1 MMNLNEPPARPSEDL
16 ERPVKVSRGWFW
28 TALAVMLAIGG
39 YVVFGRGSGSQT
51 PAAEASA
58 AAHQASIPVEV
69 AAATIGDLNHYLTA
83 LGSVTA
89 FYTVTLKTRI
99 AGQLMAVPFREGQF
113 VKKGQVLAQ
122 IDPRPY
128 QVQLEQAQ
136 GQMAK
141 DQAALAEARLDLERY
156 RVLVQQQVISRQQY
170 DQQAATVKED
180 AATIISDQAAIDT
193 AKLDLIYCR
202 ITSPIDGKIGLR
214 LVDPGNYV
222 QPTDAS
228 GLVVITQLQPIAVDF
243 SIPEDSLEAVLGAMH
258 ASQLQVDAYDRNF
271 KTKLS
276 TGELL
281 TLDNQ
286 IDQTTGT
293 VKLKAVFTNLDNTLF
308 PNQFV
313 NVKMLLSTDRNTI
326 LIPVAALQ
334 RNPQGTFVYV
344 VKPDHSVETRT
355 VTAGATQGGQVAIT
369 QGVAAGELVV
379 TNGLDRLHQ
388 GSKIVLQMA
397 QNTPSGNAP

>member
-1 MMNLNEPPARPSEDL
+1 MDLKTPPTERSSGELD
-16 ERPVKVSRGWFW
+16 RPVPMSRRWFW
-28 TALAVMLAIGG
+28 LAIVLMLAVGG
-39 YVVFGRGSGSQT
+39 YIVFGRLGGRA
-51 PAAEASA
+51 PAAETAMS
-58 AAHQASIPVEV
+58 AHQPSIPVEV
-69 AAATIGDLNHYLTA
+69 ATARTGDLNNYITA
-83 LGSVTA
+83 LGSVSA

-99 AGQLMAVPFREGQF
+99 AGEVMQVAFKEGQF
-113 VKKGQVLAQ
+113 VKQGQLLIQ

-141 DQAALAEARLDLERY
+141 DRAALAEAKLDLGRY
-156 RVLVQQQVISRQQY
+156 RILVDQQVIARQQY
-170 DQQAATVKED
+170 DQQAATVEED

-202 ITSPIDGKIGLR
+202 IIAPINGRIGLR

-222 QPTDAS
+222 QPTDTT
-228 GLVVITQLQPIAVDF
+228 GLAVITQLQPITVVF
-243 SIPEDSLEAVLGAMH
+243 TIPEDNLEEVLGAMH
-258 ASQLQVDAYDRNF
+258 GDSKLAVEAYDRSF
-271 KTKLS
+271 KNLITS
-276 TGELL
+276 GILL

-286 IDQTTGT
+286 VDQTTGT
-293 VKLKAVFTNLDNTLF
+293 VKLKALFNNLDSTLF

-313 NVKMLLSTDRNTI
+313 NIRMLISTDRDAV

-334 RNPQGTFVYV
+334 RNPQGTFVYI
-344 VKPDHSVETRT
+344 VKPDHSVETRS
-355 VTAGATQGGQVAIT
+355 VTPGTTQGGLVAI
-369 QGVAAGELVV
+369 GKGLSAGEIVV

-397 QNTPSGNAP
+397 QNTANPSTP

>member
-1 MMNLNEPPARPSEDL
+1 MDLNAPPAERPSEDL
-16 ERPVKVSRGWFW
+16 DRPVTVSRRWFW
-28 TALAVMLAIGG
+28 LALLAMLAVGG
-39 YVVFGRGSGSQT
+39 YFVFGRASGGHA

-58 AAHQASIPVEV
+58 IAHQGSIPVEV
-69 AAATIGDLNHYLTA
+69 ATATVGDLNHYLTA

-89 FYTVTLKTRI
+89 FNTVTLKTRI
-99 AGQLMAVPFREGQF
+99 AGQLMDVAFTEGQF
-113 VKKGQVLAQ
+113 VKKGQLLIQ

-141 DQAALAEARLDLERY
+141 DRAALEEAKLDLERY
-156 RVLVQQQVISRQQY
+156 RILVQQQVIARQQY

-180 AATIISDQAAIDT
+180 AATIISDQAAIDS
-193 AKLDLIYCR
+193 ARLDLVYCR

-214 LVDPGNYV
+214 LADPGNYV
-222 QPTDAS
+222 QPTDTT
-228 GLVVITQLQPIAVDF
+228 GLAVITQLQPIAVIF
-243 SIPEDSLEAVLGAMH
+243 SIPEDNLEPVMGAMRS
-258 ASQLQVDAYDRNF
+258 SQLMVDAYDRSF
-271 KTKLS
+271 KNKLS
-276 TGELL
+276 TGDLL

-293 VKLKAVFTNLDNTLF
+293 VKLKAVFSNSANTLF

-313 NVKMLLSTDRNTI
+313 NVRMLVSTDRGAV

-334 RNPQGTFVYV
+334 RNPQGTFVYI
-344 VKPDHSVETRT
+344 VKPDHSVETRS
-355 VTAGATQGGQVAIT
+355 VTAGATQGGMVAIS
-369 QGVAAGELVV
+369 QGIASGEMVV

-388 GSKIVLQMA
+388 GSKIVLEMA
-397 QNTPSGNAP
+397 QNNSGNAQ

>member
-1 MMNLNEPPARPSEDL
+1 M
-16 ERPVKVSRGWFW
+16 
-28 TALAVMLAIGG
+28 
-39 YVVFGRGSGSQT
+39 
-51 PAAEASA
+51 

-69 AAATIGDLNHYLTA
+69 ATARTGDLNNYITA

-99 AGQLMAVPFREGQF
+99 AGEVMQVAFKEGQS
-113 VKKGQVLAQ
+113 VKQGQLLVQ

-141 DQAALAEARLDLERY
+141 DEAALAEAKLDLERY
-156 RVLVQQQVISRQQY
+156 RVLVDQQVIARQQY

-202 ITSPIDGKIGLR
+202 IISPINGRIGLR

-222 QPTDAS
+222 QPTDTT
-228 GLVVITQLQPIAVDF
+228 GLAVITQLQPITVVF
-243 SIPEDSLEAVLGAMH
+243 TIPEDNLEEVISAMH
-258 ASQLQVDAYDRNF
+258 GDSKLAVDAYDRSF
-271 KTKLS
+271 KTLITS
-276 TGELL
+276 GTLL

-286 IDQTTGT
+286 VDQTTGT
-293 VKLKAVFTNLDNTLF
+293 VKLKALFNNLDGTLF

-313 NVKMLLSTDRNTI
+313 NVRMLISTDRDAV

-344 VKPDHSVETRT
+344 VKPDHSVETRS
-355 VTAGATQGGQVAIT
+355 VTPGTTQGGLVAI
-369 QGVAAGELVV
+369 GKGLNGGEIVV

-397 QNTPSGNAP
+397 QNTATPNTP